1 MYAYILAVPQ
11 FHEGLAHAEFEA
23 FTGTAAAG
31 RLSFAPAAFDI
42 SRAAFISTCIHVQA
56 KGTSLDELCADARG
70 KALAWSGFRI
80 EDFCPSEEL
89 KFSSLEPVI
98 AVANAITGRPNL
110 SAPAIRLGLIATPG
124 YWAVGPIV
132 SEYSSDWPAHEER
145 PHFFSGSLPTR
156 FARAVVNLVASPGD
170 TLIDPCC
177 GVGVVLIEALAVGVE
192 AVGCDL
198 NPKVAGQAA
207 ENLQALGLPQ
217 RVFVADARHLTG
229 TYDAAVLDLPY
240 GRNVAATEGLY
251 GDLLRSL
258 SNAASRIAVIAG
270 RDLSAELSEDI
281 GLTVV
286 RHLEV
291 PKTTLVRHVHA
302 ATASS
307 TALEAEGGCDGSRG
321 C

>member
-23 FTGTAAAG
+23 FTGAEATG

-56 KGTSLDELCADARG
+56 EGASLEKICADLEAKRPTW
-70 KALAWSGFRI
+70 ADFRI
-80 EDFCPSEEL
+80 EHFCPSEEL

-98 AVANAITGRPNL
+98 AVADALVGYPNL
-110 SAPAIRLGLIATPG
+110 SRPAIRLGLIATPG
-124 YWAVGPIV
+124 YWALGPIV

-156 FARAVVNLVASPGD
+156 FARAMVNLVASPGD

-207 ENLQALGLPQ
+207 ENLRALGLPQ
-217 RVFVADARHLTG
+217 RVFVADARHLSG
-229 TYDAAVLDLPY
+229 SYEAAVLDLPY

-251 GDLLRSL
+251 RELLRAL
-258 SNAASRIAVIAG
+258 GNIVSRIAVIAG

-291 PKTTLVRHVHA
+291 PKTTLVRHVHV
-302 ATASS
+302 ATAS
-307 TALEAEGGCDGSRG
+307 
-321 C
+321 